1 MRLKKGVAD
10 RYWEALMLAL
20 IGDQFHDAGVEI
32 CGAVVSVRNGE
43 DIISIWTAS
52 KEGKMIRIRQV
63 STQFHDLSSLQKF
76 LANKSSYRDTFRKIL
91 QLPANTKI
99 DWKVHEESIQ
109 QRITIEES
117 RKEKAN
123 QHRQGKPQTQRQ
135 NQHQGNDSSPAQAS

>member
-1 MRLKKGVAD
+1 M
-10 RYWEALMLAL
+10 
-20 IGDQFHDAGVEI
+20 
-32 CGAVVSVRNGE
+32 C
-43 DIISIWTAS
+43 
-52 KEGKMIRIRQV
+52 
-63 STQFHDLSSLQKF
+63 
-76 LANKSSYRDTFRKIL
+76 LANHLPCRDTFRKIL

-135 NQHQGNDSSPAQAS
+135 NQHQGNDSSAAQAS

>member
-1 MRLKKGVAD
+1 
-10 RYWEALMLAL
+10 MLAL

-63 STQFHDLSSLQKF
+63 LIQARERATAENMY
-76 LANKSSYRDTFRKIL
+76 LANHFSSHRDTFRKIL

-117 RKEKAN
+117 RKEKAH
-123 QHRQGKPQTQRQ
+123 QHRQGKPQAQRQ
-135 NQHQGNDSSPAQAS
+135 NHHQGNDSSPAQAS